1 MYFDVY
7 LIQFFTYE
15 VALDKDNTGID
26 NTFLYSLILS
36 SHISNNVESNSYTGL
51 DRNPYLAWSV

>member
-15 VALDKDNTGID
+15 VALGPNYTGID
-26 NTFLYSLILS
+26 NMSVQVL
-36 SHISNNVESNSYTGL
+36 TGI
-51 DRNPYLAWSV
+51 DNMSVQVLTICQPNT